1 MASVR
6 ISDKLVN
13 EVRDVINNMRQ
24 AETARLGNVT
34 ANISV
39 HPNDERILGRY
50 LRDHERDAYRIVPRE
65 WLEQHDTMSLQLSFI
80 INPGEAEPK
89 ATRAE
94 ITMVPPNTL
103 KFYLPKD
110 RYSKYSS
117 TSRLEARHADGKWPE
132 CDTYVAHV
140 RAAHEIRV
148 RWEKVQT
155 DVVGFLR
162 QYPSLNAAV
171 KAWPNVKLYI
181 PKGYLDALERK
192 VERSKAEVAI
202 PEINLDELT
211 AAAVAHRMGV

>member
-6 ISDKLVN
+6 ISDKLIN
-13 EVRDVINNMRQ
+13 EVRDVIKNMRQ
-24 AETARLGNVT
+24 SETNRLGVV
-34 ANISV
+34 APNINV
-39 HPNDERILGRY
+39 HPHDERILSRY

-65 WLEQHDTMSLQLSFI
+65 WLEQHDTMSLQLSFF
-80 INPGEAEPK
+80 INPDDAEPK
-89 ATRAE
+89 ETRAE
-94 ITMVPPNTL
+94 LTLVPPTTL

-110 RYSKYSS
+110 RYSKYSG
-117 TSRLEARHADGKWPE
+117 TSRLEARYADGKWPE

-148 RWEKVQT
+148 RWDKVAT

-171 KAWPNVKLYI
+171 KAWPGVKLYI
-181 PKGYLDALERK
+181 PKPYLDALERK
-192 VERSKAEVAI
+192 VERSKVDVAI
-202 PEINLDELT
+202 PAINLDELT

>member
-6 ISDKLVN
+6 ISDKLIN
-13 EVRDVINNMRQ
+13 EVRDAINGMRQ
-24 AETARLGNVT
+24 AEQGRLGPISSH
-34 ANISV
+34 ISV
-39 HPNDERILGRY
+39 LDRDERILQRF
-50 LRDHERDAYRIVPRE
+50 LLPEERDAYRIVPRG
-65 WLEQHDTMSLQLSFI
+65 WLEAHETLSLHLAFTLD
-80 INPGEAEPK
+80 PEAESPK
-89 ATRAE
+89 TTRAE
-94 ITMVPPNTL
+94 ITLTPQQGA
-103 KFYLPKD
+103 KFHLPKD
-110 RYSKYSS
+110 RYSKYNSS
-117 TSRLEARHADGKWPE
+117 TRLEARHADGKWPE
-132 CDTYVAHV
+132 CDAYVAHV

-148 RWEKVQT
+148 RWEKVAT

-192 VERSKAEVAI
+192 VERSKAEVAV